1 MQIQPFNH
9 EPQGVS
15 AVVVDLLARA
25 ASLGLAVGLT
35 GLSLTLGWSEP
46 AARQ

>member
-9 EPQGVS
+9 EPKGVS

-35 GLSLTLGWSEP
+35 GLSLTLGWTNAP
-46 AARQ
+46 QRR